1 MFLRASKQYPTT
13 KIVLLILITLLAL
26 PSNLFGLASY
36 NPTAQQWEDIVTDTN
51 QELTYQY
58 NYTETGNKDAYG
70 YFEMALGSDKANA
83 PAGSILK
90 ILSIQDQWNLSSS
103 FGVMQDSVTRDIN
116 PERASWSS
124 GNNLNIRFGAQMPV
138 GYCLASISTGGC
150 DISIATLGNNI
161 RSINNGTGNG
171 LITIKAKLNPDWIPQ
186 STSGTVYNL
195 QATQGGQII
204 HPQGYNI
211 NPKSWS
217 IKIDLA
223 SRTATSLKLMVN
235 LAGAYNTATRLNSTQ
250 LKIRNLLPSQSPY
263 ETTANN
269 QYNLIPE
276 TAVDWIYLQLFQNN
290 QLKFSKSLI
299 LLADG
304 SSVDPSNPA
313 QIINLSTLAA
323 GNYHAVIIHRNHL
336 AISTEQDINITLET
350 INNLDLRTNNNV
362 KGSNQIS
369 LGNNQFGL
377 KPGNVNDDLYI
388 NSTDRVQVR
397 NQKDAANIY
406 SDYDINLDGQV
417 SSQDRSLSRLGK
429 ESVSLL

>member
-195 QATQGGQII
+195 QATQG
-204 HPQGYNI
+204 
-211 NPKSWS
+211 
-217 IKIDLA
+217 
-223 SRTATSLKLMVN
+223 
-235 LAGAYNTATRLNSTQ
+235 
-250 LKIRNLLPSQSPY
+250 
-263 ETTANN
+263 
-269 QYNLIPE
+269 
-276 TAVDWIYLQLFQNN
+276 
-290 QLKFSKSLI
+290 
-299 LLADG
+299 
-304 SSVDPSNPA
+304 
-313 QIINLSTLAA
+313 
-323 GNYHAVIIHRNHL
+323 
-336 AISTEQDINITLET
+336 
-350 INNLDLRTNNNV
+350 
-362 KGSNQIS
+362 
-369 LGNNQFGL
+369 
-377 KPGNVNDDLYI
+377 
-388 NSTDRVQVR
+388 
-397 NQKDAANIY
+397 
-406 SDYDINLDGQV
+406 
-417 SSQDRSLSRLGK
+417 
-429 ESVSLL
+429 